1 MIERYSRPVMRKIW
15 SEENRFQ
22 KWLEVEIAVC
32 EAWHKLGLIP
42 EGDLKEI
49 KQRARVDVE
58 RIKVLEQE
66 TRHDVAAFVLQ
77 LEELVGP
84 AGRWIHFGITSYDV
98 VDTAL
103 CLLLREA
110 IEVILEDIDGLMAV
124 LKEKAF
130 QYRDT
135 IMIGRTHGV
144 HAEPITLGFK
154 FALWYEDMKAH
165 KRRLQLAKETVS
177 VGKVK
182 GAVGTYAHVPPEVER
197 YVCEKLDLKPI
208 KVASQ
213 VVPRERHAELMAY
226 LALLA
231 STVEKIA
238 LEIRHLQ
245 RTEVLEAEEPF
256 EEGQKGSSA
265 MPHKRNPV
273 GAENLCGLAR
283 VVRGNLLAALE
294 DIALWHERDISHSSV
309 ERIILPDTT
318 TLLDYMLNR
327 LTGILRGLRVYPER
341 MKENLMR
348 TKGLIFSEA
357 VMLALIKKGLS
368 RQEAYRIVQRNA
380 MKAWEEGRNFEELL
394 KEDPELKGLLA
405 ENELKTCFS
414 LTKAVGEINYI
425 FNNVFEKEVEWDS

>member
-1 MIERYSRPVMRKIW
+1 MIDRYSRAVMKGIW
-15 SEENRFQ
+15 SEENKFK

-42 EGDLKEI
+42 EEDLKEI
-49 KQRARVDVE
+49 KEKARVDLE
-58 RIKVLEQE
+58 RIKALEQE

-77 LEELVGP
+77 LEETVGP

-110 IEVILEDIDGLMAV
+110 IDVILEDVDGLLVV

-130 QYRDT
+130 QYRHT
-135 IMIGRTHGV
+135 LMVGRTHGV

-154 FALWYEDMKAH
+154 FALWYDDIRAH
-165 KRRLQLAKETVS
+165 RRRLELVKKAIS
-177 VGKVK
+177 IGKVK

-197 YVCEKLDLKPI
+197 YVCEKLGLEPI

-213 VVPRERHAELMAY
+213 VIPRERHAELMAC

-245 RTEVLEAEEPF
+245 RTEVLEVEEPF

-309 ERIILPDTT
+309 ERIILPDST
-318 TLLDYMLNR
+318 TLLDYMLTR
-327 LTGILRGLRVYPER
+327 LTNILKGLRVYPER
-341 MKENLMR
+341 MRENLQK

-357 VMLALIKKGLS
+357 VMLALIKKGLK

-380 MKAWEEGRNFEELL
+380 MKAWEEEKDFKELL
-394 KEDPELKGLLA
+394 KEDPELKALLSD
-405 ENELKTCFS
+405 EEIEDCFS
-414 LTKAVGEINYI
+414 LTKAIGEINYI
-425 FNNVFEKEVEWDS
+425 FNNVFGKDVE